1 MISQASLL
9 KALNHDLRVCDCVYH
24 EADAKGRERQI
35 SERATLLNHLTW
47 TQRAGEN
54 QDELEKILQSL
65 EANNFV
71 GGYQHWREL
80 AVNRRP

>member
-1 MISQASLL
+1 MISQSNLQ
-9 KALNHDLRVCDCVYH
+9 KALNDDLRVCDTAYH
-24 EADAKGRERQI
+24 ESDAKDRERQI

-65 EANNFV
+65 EANKFV